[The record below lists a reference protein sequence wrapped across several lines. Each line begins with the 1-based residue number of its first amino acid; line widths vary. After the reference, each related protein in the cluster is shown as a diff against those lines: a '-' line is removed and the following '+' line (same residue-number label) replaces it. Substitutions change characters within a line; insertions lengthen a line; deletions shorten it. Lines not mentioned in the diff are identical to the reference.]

1 MTGTLAPAPAAYAM
15 PVAACDRVTV
25 SEQDGT
31 RRISALLRIRAD
43 APYLPDHFPGFTIFP
58 GVFILESVVQ
68 ATARAFG
75 ERAGRHLRPCAVLS
89 LRFLV
94 PLVPGD
100 DLHVAAEATEVPAP
114 TDEAAYRVL
123 VSADCRRGDG
133 VRVATVT
140 VECGWSP

>member
-1 MTGTLAPAPAAYAM
+1 MTGTLAPAPTAYAM
-15 PVAACDRVTV
+15 PVAACDRMTV
-25 SEQDGT
+25 SVQDGT
-31 RRISALLRIRAD
+31 RRISALLRIRDD
-43 APYLPDHFPGFTIFP
+43 APYLPDHFPEITIFP
-58 GVFILESVVQ
+58 GVFILEAVLQ
-68 ATARAFG
+68 ATAQAFG

-100 DLHVAAEATEVPAP
+100 DLHVVAEATQVPAP
-114 TDEAAYRVL
+114 RDEASHRVL

-133 VRVATVT
+133 VRVATVR